1 MSPFTQSDWLNDG
14 VGVVVE
20 SLSFTVCCSISHI
33 IKIVAKNWRDPT
45 WHVFHLA
52 VMALAAA
59 SPVWGE
65 GRTPPK
71 KQKGVRLPDTKAR
84 LHQGMW
90 HFRRVVQSMTS
101 ILVPHPPPQGKIRSN
116 YLYLLTP
123 PPTPIESRCNRHKH
137 KEINDTGCIT
147 KVMNALVHTQSCW
160 GNRFSECVCVCV
172 CPIGGIVLLIAC
184 RSQPALLTNTTHWRP
199 FWSHLG
205 CFCTHIAL
213 TPFIAS

>member
-1 MSPFTQSDWLNDG
+1 
-14 VGVVVE
+14 
-20 SLSFTVCCSISHI
+20 
-33 IKIVAKNWRDPT
+33 
-45 WHVFHLA
+45 
-52 VMALAAA
+52 MALAAA

-65 GRTPPK
+65 EGRGRTPPK
-71 KQKGVRLPDTKAR
+71 KQKGVRLPDTKA
-84 LHQGMW
+84 W
-90 HFRRVVQSMTS
+90 CRVWQAYWCPT
-101 ILVPHPPPQGKIRSN
+101 PPPQGKIRSN

-147 KVMNALVHTQSCW
+147 KVMNALVRTQSCW

>member
-1 MSPFTQSDWLNDG
+1 MCLLPL
-14 VGVVVE
+14 
-20 SLSFTVCCSISHI
+20 
-33 IKIVAKNWRDPT
+33 
-45 WHVFHLA
+45 
-52 VMALAAA
+52 AA

-65 GRTPPK
+65 EGRGRTPPK
-71 KQKGVRLPDTKAR
+71 KQKGVRLPDTKA
-84 LHQGMW
+84 W
-90 HFRRVVQSMTS
+90 CRVWQAYWCPT
-101 ILVPHPPPQGKIRSN
+101 PPPQGKIRSN

-160 GNRFSECVCVCV
+160 GNRFSDCVCV